1 MLHRNHHWIVSAVV
15 ALAYASL
22 ASTASAAITPV
33 ATLTQAGMQA
43 GSTTSVTLDL
53 KFAPTGS
60 DSPKD
65 LGITLPPGLLAN
77 ASLDGGACLSS
88 TTAIPACQIGSG
100 TVTANPIVGLPP
112 LPPVRGPAI
121 TLPINLYLVAPPSGA
136 DLAGVLTVANPG
148 TAPTNLGSPA
158 DVTVRSSGDPAGVG
172 LTQRFTNLPDTF
184 AIAGLNTPISVTEL
198 KTILT
203 GLRLPATCPATPAT
217 LSVSADSYAV
227 ATTQTVSTPLKVTNC
242 ESLPFAPRLTASAT
256 RDATDSGTKVVTDIT
271 QKAGEAPSR
280 STTLVLPP
288 TVLAPNAAAVLSDGL
303 LCSDPTFAS
312 CKSIGTATTV
322 SSLYPKPLTGLDYLT
337 GSLASPAITI
347 RFPAPFPLTLTGA
360 VTLASGT
367 TTFSHL
373 PDLPLTDLKVTLTGG
388 PAAAFA
394 ATCNPTSGTAAA
406 ALTTQNG
413 DLGVTA
419 SASFTV
425 ANCPPGSNPGGNG
438 SGNGNHGS
446 TQTGSGNKAGRPTVG
461 AGLIQGI
468 GHGRPG
474 LRFTATAGRGAAKLA
489 AVTVGLPRGLS
500 LIVHRRHG
508 HVHIS
513 GLSLRGARI
522 GAVSVIHGRLV
533 VRLQGAVNRFTVVL
547 TRAALRESSGLR
559 RSARRHRVHRL
570 TVGVQLRDTAHHL
583 TKLRLTVTRIRR

>member
-1 MLHRNHHWIVSAVV
+1 MP
-15 ALAYASL
+15 
-22 ASTASAAITPV
+22 ASTR
-33 ATLTQAGMQA
+33 A
-43 GSTTSVTLDL
+43 GSTTNLTLDL
-53 KFAPTGS
+53 TFAPTGS

-65 LGITLPPGLLAN
+65 LRITLPPGLLAN
-77 ASLDGGACLSS
+77 ASIDAGACLSS
-88 TTAIPACQIGSG
+88 TTAIAACQIGSG
-100 TVTANPIVGLPP
+100 TVTANPIVSLPP

-148 TAPTNLGSPA
+148 TAPTDLGSPA
-158 DVTVRSSGDPAGVG
+158 DVTVRPSGDPAGVG

-184 AIAGLNTPISVTEL
+184 AIAGVSTPISVTEL
-198 KTILT
+198 KTTLT
-203 GLRLPATCPATPAT
+203 GLRLPATCPATPVT

-227 ATTQTVSTPLKVTNC
+227 ATAQTVSTPLKVTNC

-256 RDATDSGTKVVTDIT
+256 RDAADSGTQVITDIT

-280 STTLVLPP
+280 TTSLILPP
-288 TVLAPNAAAVLSDGL
+288 AVLAPNAAAVLSDGL
-303 LCSDPTFAS
+303 LCSDPTFVS
-312 CKSIGTATTV
+312 CKTIGTATSV
-322 SSLYPKPLTGLDYLT
+322 SPLYPKPLTGQDFLT
-337 GSLASPAITI
+337 GTLAAPAITI

-367 TTFSHL
+367 TTFSNL
-373 PDLPLTDLKVTLTGG
+373 PDLPLTDLKVTLAGG

-413 DLGVTA
+413 DLGMTT
-419 SASFTV
+419 SAPFTV
-425 ANCPPGSNPGGNG
+425 ANCPPGSSPTGSGPTGSGGTGNG
-438 SGNGNHGS
+438 SGNGNPGS
-446 TQTGSGNKAGRPTVG
+446 THNGGGNRAGRPTVG

-489 AVTVGLPRGLS
+489 AVTIGLPRGLS
-500 LIVHRRHG
+500 LNVHRPHSRRA
-508 HVHIS
+508 HIF

-522 GAVSVIHGRLV
+522 AGVTVIHGRLI
-533 VRLQGAVNRFTVVL
+533 VRLRSTVNRFTIVL
-547 TRAALRESSGLR
+547 TRAALDESGALR

-570 TVGVQLRDTAHHL
+570 TVGVQLRDGARHL
-583 TKLRLTVTRIRR
+583 TRLRLIVTRIRR